1 MMFIIFLPVKNAPGD
16 VKVDAVRVLLD
27 LSQKLRRQDLLC
39 VEISHDCLL
48 FFHQAAIRVVDLYA
62 AFSQQLHNGS
72 S

>member
-27 LSQKLRRQDLLC
+27 LSQKLRWQDILC
-39 VEISHDCLL
+39 VQISHDCLL
-48 FFHQAAIRVVDLYA
+48 FFHQAAIRIVDLYA
-62 AFSQQLHNGS
+62 AFSRQLHNGS